1 MRSGLASLLVIG
13 LVLSA
18 AVAACSGSGGAGP
31 SGTSG
36 SGSGGEGPDAGPDA
50 PTAIVLRIEPKAAS
64 ATVILGVA
72 PAPLAFKAFSKDAD
86 GVETDV
92 TNQAEWSA
100 DPKIASASPDGTA
113 ALSGLGGKGL
123 IIATWMGVDATAA
136 ISVKLTGDV
145 FAGGA
150 DPTTKQGFDA
160 AVVDPDP
167 AAAPAFEYPGDGVVL
182 PGNLPPIE
190 AQWSQVA
197 DNSAYRVRLTAPEI
211 LDVAFYTS
219 ARELLF
225 AVDAWT
231 AIATTAADV
240 TMSLSV
246 DGLGGGKVRT
256 SAPRALTIAAD
267 TIDDSA
273 IYVWQS
279 SSGSFRVLDIIK
291 GTDTPFPNDSPALQA
306 GQPCSGCHR
315 ISRDGKRFSYTFNGG
330 NFEFGALAY
339 DAKLG
344 LFTSKITPTV
354 GVRGTYATF
363 NPLESSTTPAMLVT
377 LPDDVPQNT
386 PGTVHLDVVDPE
398 TNKVIDSNLAA
409 AIAAI
414 DPAVGHA
421 TLMPD
426 WSPSG
431 DSVVFSAYDS
441 GKNYVRLL
449 GDDVVLASIV
459 ELPVTY
465 SATTNSFNFGAP
477 KVLVKTG
484 DVDPDSGENNVL
496 PAISPDGSAVAFTRA
511 AGWWSIKTQVSQ
523 INLSGQISV
532 VRRSDGTVFVL
543 QGASNDPG
551 TTWSNTWPQWAPSV
565 GKRWLWLAYGSERP
579 YGHRL
584 TPASPEN
591 AQCGFVQGQKQC
603 KHLWITAIDRE
614 KLAAGTVDPSAAPF
628 FIPGQTL
635 AAQYVSPQWTKAV
648 IAPPQ

>member
-1 MRSGLASLLVIG
+1 MRSNLASLLVVGI
-13 LVLSA
+13 VLSA
-18 AVAACSGSGGAGP
+18 AMAACSGSGETTP
-31 SGTSG
+31 TGTSG
-36 SGSGGEGPDAGPDA
+36 STGDAPDAGPDA
-50 PTAIVLRIEPKAAS
+50 PTGITLRIEPPSAN
-64 ATVILGVA
+64 ATVTLGVA
-72 PAPLAFKAFSKDAD
+72 PASIAFKAFSKGAD

-92 TNQAEWSA
+92 TAKADWSA
-100 DPKIASASPDGTA
+100 DPKIANASPDGTA
-113 ALSGLGGKGL
+113 ALSGLGGKGV

-136 ISVKLTGDV
+136 ITVKLTGDV
-145 FAGGA
+145 FAAGA

-160 AVVDPDP
+160 AAIDPDP

-182 PGNLPPIE
+182 PGNMPPIE
-190 AQWSQVA
+190 AQWSQTA
-197 DNSAYRVRLTAPEI
+197 DNSAYRVRFTAPEI
-211 LDVAFYTS
+211 LDVTFYTS

-225 AVDAWT
+225 PANAWT
-231 AIATTAADV
+231 AIASSAADV
-240 TMSLSV
+240 TMALTV
-246 DGLGGGKVRT
+246 DGLGGGKVRS

-291 GTDTPFPNDSPALQA
+291 GTDAPFPSDSPALQG

-363 NPLESSTTPAMLVT
+363 NPIESSTTPAMIVT
-377 LPDDVPQNT
+377 LPDTVPQNT
-386 PGTVHLDVVDPE
+386 AGSVHLDVVDPE
-398 TNKVIDSNLAA
+398 SNKVLDSNLAA

-414 DPAVGHA
+414 DPGVGHA
-421 TLMPD
+421 TMMPD

-441 GKNYVRLL
+441 GKNFVRLL

-459 ELPVTY
+459 ELPVSY

-477 KVLVKTG
+477 RVLVKTG
-484 DVDPDSGENNVL
+484 DTDPDTGENNVL

-543 QGASNDPG
+543 QGASNNPG

-584 TPASPEN
+584 TPQSPEN

-603 KHLWITAIDRE
+603 KHLWITAIDRD
-614 KLAAGTVDPSAAPF
+614 KLAKGTADPSSAPF